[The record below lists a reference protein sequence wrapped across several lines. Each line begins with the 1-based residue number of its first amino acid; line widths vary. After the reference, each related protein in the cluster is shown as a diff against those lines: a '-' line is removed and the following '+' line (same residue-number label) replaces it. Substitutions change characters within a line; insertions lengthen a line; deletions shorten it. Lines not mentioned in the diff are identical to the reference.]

1 MEWECTVIMYTV
13 TQIFCQRWSFWNILG
28 ACDFPTEWLLIQ
40 TNVYFKKKKEVT
52 KCFIDKENKSCLL
65 TDCRLFLPRCNV
77 RNARNRLASQTGMC
91 SILLPVR
98 FNTWRYIRF
107 SRPSILVIRLY
118 DRFRSFSFRHLS
130 SFSILS
136 IMLLLRLSCCSFF
149 NLSRFSMYCK
159 QDTFKLSTH
168 FS

>member
-1 MEWECTVIMYTV
+1 MEWECQIIIYTMM
-13 TQIFCQRWSFWNILG
+13 QIFCQWFCLKDFGSMSFSSWMDINSMKRMFI
-28 ACDFPTEWLLIQ
+28 CE
-40 TNVYFKKKKEVT
+40 KKKVIE
-52 KCFIDKENKSCLL
+52 CFIDEKKKSCLL

-107 SRPSILVIRLY
+107 SRPSILGIRLY

-149 NLSRFSMYCK
+149 SLSRFSMYCR
-159 QDTFKLSTH
+159 Q
-168 FS
+168 

>member
-1 MEWECTVIMYTV
+1 MEWECQVIIYTMM
-13 TQIFCQRWSFWNILG
+13 QIFCQRFCLKDFWSMWF
-28 ACDFPTEWLLIQ
+28 
-40 TNVYFKKKKEVT
+40 FKWMDVNSMKWMFIKQKEVT
-52 KCFIDKENKSCLL
+52 ECLFDKKKISCLL

-107 SRPSILVIRLY
+107 SRPSILGIRLY

-130 SFSILS
+130 SFSIFS

-149 NLSRFSMYCK
+149 SLSRFSMYCK
-159 QDTFKLSTH
+159 Q
-168 FS
+168 